1 MWLNYSNHYSSGLYL
16 AVGYYSPGCDANSD
30 WASSG
35 WWRLEPGQSATVLYT
50 TNDYSTFY
58 AEADDG
64 AQWNGPYAVSL
75 PYNAFSGWC
84 WDLGVDPGVDVGMRL
99 ETFQN
104 AWFPYTGTVNL
115 TA

>member
-16 AVGYYSPGCDANSD
+16 AVGYYSPGCDANSN
-30 WASSG
+30 WASNG
-35 WWRLEPGQSATVLYT
+35 WWRLLPGQSATVLYT

-64 AQWNGPYAVSL
+64 AQWSGPYAVSL
-75 PYNAFSGWC
+75 PYNAFNGWC

-99 ETFQN
+99 VTSTN
-104 AWFPYTGTVNL
+104 AWFPWTATINL
-115 TA
+115 T